1 MMQGQVLGAD
11 NGGVPRPSV
20 PYYRHIRP
28 SVGNVKITSP
38 RCNADTRRSAGDGDG
53 DDDDGQSEVMWGVT
67 LGQATR

>member
-38 RCNADTRRSAGDGDG
+38 RCNTDTRRSAGHGDG
-53 DDDDGQSEVMWGVT
+53 DDDGQSEVMWGVT